1 MLLFLQVIIIIST
14 SSKFTEKISIC
25 SRAFFRRAGT
35 SVFLCLTGD
44 NKCNINKETRT
55 KCKRCRYQ
63 RLGVYYA
70 SSGVGFNIWCFR
82 CLEAGMKPE
91 LVDRTLATKKKKE
104 EYIVETKLFS
114 CSFCVLS
121 FSEQTDLNLHMLTH
135 S

>member
-1 MLLFLQVIIIIST
+1 M
-14 SSKFTEKISIC
+14 C
-25 SRAFFRRAGT
+25 SRAFFRRAGS

-44 NKCNINKETRT
+44 NKCNINKETGT
-55 KCKRCRYQ
+55 KCKR
-63 RLGVYYA
+63 LGDYYA

-104 EYIVETKLFS
+104 EDIVETKLFS
-114 CSFCVLS
+114 CNVCVLS

-135 S
+135 I